1 MRMPLLPPFEPR
13 FLHPRYWLTW
23 CGLGAWALTAQLPYR
38 WQMFLGDRLGDLI
51 RLLARSRARITRIN
65 LDLCYPEKTPQQRAE
80 LLNANFRSVGR
91 AFLEISFTWWARP
104 KTLASLCHISGVEH
118 LEKARAQGRGVMLLT
133 SHMTPLEVAAY
144 ILGTA
149 WPHCALMYKDYD
161 NPVFEW
167 VSQRKRLRYMA
178 ALLPHKQVTA
188 FLASIKAGG
197 VGIYMMDQSASRRH
211 CVFAPFFGIPTATLK
226 TTGDFVRQTGA
237 VAIPTFFGRLPG
249 GRGYYVDIQPP
260 LLDFPSEDSESDA
273 TRLNALTEANIQR
286 HPEQYLWQH
295 RRFKHR
301 PEGEP
306 AIY

>member
-1 MRMPLLPPFEPR
+1 MASLPPFEQR
-13 FLHPRYWLTW
+13 FLHPRYWPTW
-23 CGLGAWALTAQLPYR
+23 LGLGLWALSAQLPYR
-38 WQMFLGDRLGDLI
+38 WQMRLGDWLGDLI
-51 RLLARSRARITRIN
+51 RVLAHSRTRITHIN
-65 LDLCYPEKTPQQRAE
+65 LEHCYPDQTPLQRAD
-80 LLNANFRSVGR
+80 LLKANFRSVGR
-91 AFLEISFTWWARP
+91 ALLEISFTWWAQP
-104 KTLASLCHISGVEH
+104 NTLASMCHITGLEH
-118 LEKARAQGRGVMLLT
+118 LENARAQGRGVLLLT

-144 ILGTA
+144 ILGSA
-149 WPHCALMYKDYD
+149 WPHCALMYKDYE

-188 FLASIKAGG
+188 FLTAVKEGG
-197 VGIYMMDQSASRRH
+197 VGIYMTDQSASRRH

-237 VAIPTFFGRLPG
+237 LAIPTFFGRLPE
-249 GRGYYVDIQPP
+249 GRGYYVDIQAP
-260 LLDFPSEDSESDA
+260 LQDFPSTDQAVDA